1 MPDASIVV
9 TMDDKYSD
17 AVKKM
22 SSVTK
27 SFSKDIDQLE
37 DTLYALNKNKISL
50 KIDLGTVKSELK
62 AAEKQFEQT
71 QSAADGL
78 RLELIQANYDNIAR
92 NLEAVTRAVGKTEE
106 AISQAENQ
114 AGGGDTQAAKSI
126 MNTVAASGIGQ
137 MLKDVTLNM
146 GTAVAGSMFGEA
158 GGTIAAN
165 MLSSGA
171 TGAVAGTAIL
181 GPGVGTAIGAA
192 VGAALGGISGYFQNL
207 EKKDDTYKSW
217 YRGVYENAGKET
229 DRLLTDGRSAAQET
243 LGQPEA
249 ELKAVQGKLDAAGGE
264 GYYAERNQ
272 SIAEQITAYGGE
284 LGEALAEAN
293 RAIGAGRAAM
303 ENLADSYTQ
312 EALSAVL
319 TGSETSLQWSDDNAQ
334 RLQELGALYQ
344 EAMADYEAGNTE
356 AGALVETYIE
366 EAWALAEAQYD
377 SSEAALGVAEAEK
390 DLITSINEN
399 TAALQGWRGDY
410 DINQSLT
417 KGRAAVSVE
426 DGTVPALPVAPARYA
441 WGVGRNMETI
451 HISQLG
457 DAYRPDGRTEF
468 SGEAPEEIIW
478 SLCAG
483 KGIPAAS
490 LPTTVPPLRRKFS
503 AVKISQSIT
512 SAEDRW
518 KQTGRKIRVLRF
530 PLLLLYK

>member
-27 SFSKDIDQLE
+27 AFSKDVKQLE
-37 DTLYALNKNKISL
+37 NVLYALGKNKISL
-50 KIDLGTVKSELK
+50 QIDLGKVKSELK
-62 AAEKQFEQT
+62 AAEKQFQQT
-71 QSAADGL
+71 QSAADGFN
-78 RLELIQANYDNIAR
+78 LELIQANYDNIAR
-92 NLEAVTRAVGKTEE
+92 NLETVTRAVGQTEE

-114 AGGGDTQAAKSI
+114 AGNGNTQAPNKLI
-126 MNTVAASGIGQ
+126 KAAATSGIGQ
-137 MLKDVTLNM
+137 MFKDVMLNAGTAM
-146 GTAVAGSMFGEA
+146 AGSMLGAEGGTMVSSMLSSAATGAMAGSTIFPGIGTAV
-158 GGTIAAN
+158 
-165 MLSSGA
+165 
-171 TGAVAGTAIL
+171 
-181 GPGVGTAIGAA
+181 GAA
-192 VGAALGGISGYFQNL
+192 VGAALGGLNGFFQNF
-207 EKKDDTYKSW
+207 EKQDDAYKSW
-217 YRGVYENAGKET
+217 YKGVYENAGKET
-229 DRLLTDGRSAAQET
+229 DRMLTDGRSAAQET

-272 SIAEQITAYGGE
+272 GIAEQITAYGGE

-312 EALSAVL
+312 EALSTVL

-366 EAWALAEAQYD
+366 EARALAEAQYD

-417 KGRAAVSVE
+417 KGQAVSLLPESNLPDNPGSIDYNADQDSTIQKWAVGIGYVPY
-426 DGTVPALPVAPARYA
+426 DNFPALLHQGERVQTAVEARSERRSPAITITGNSFSIREDADVDRVASALLQKIELA
-441 WGVGRNMETI
+441 E
-451 HISQLG
+451 
-457 DAYRPDGRTEF
+457 
-468 SGEAPEEIIW
+468 
-478 SLCAG
+478 
-483 KGIPAAS
+483 
-490 LPTTVPPLRRKFS
+490 RR
-503 AVKISQSIT
+503 
-512 SAEDRW
+512 
-518 KQTGRKIRVLRF
+518 G
-530 PLLLLYK
+530 